1 MRRTDESCG
10 GDAPCWAHLFEA
22 DPIPPEP
29 VNVDRDGEA
38 ATAGGPGANAGVP
51 RVLDLA
57 AVARSDTA
65 RGPAA
70 TLRSDDLDVNLLAF
84 AAGEGVAEHANAEV
98 DVLLVGIAGEGI
110 VTVDGRTYSLRAG
123 QAVLVPKGTR
133 RGTLATADRFS
144 YLTCHRRRGGLQPTA
159 RPPR

>member
-1 MRRTDESCG
+1 MRRTDEPCE
-10 GDAPCWAHLFEA
+10 GDPPCWAHLFEA
-22 DPIPPEP
+22 NLIPSEP
-29 VNVDRDGEA
+29 VDMDQDRE
-38 ATAGGPGANAGVP
+38 ATAAGALGADAALP

-70 TLRSDDLDVNLLAF
+70 TLRSEDLDVNLLVF
-84 AAGEGVAEHANAEV
+84 GAGEGVAEHANAEV
-98 DVLLVGIAGEGI
+98 DVLLVGIAGEGV
-110 VTVDGRTYSLRAG
+110 VTVDGRTHALRAG

-133 RGTLATADRFS
+133 RGTLATTDRFS
-144 YLTCHRRRGGLQPTA
+144 YLTCHRRRGGLWPTA